1 MTGTGK
7 DRIKMSE
14 MLWYRQPAKRWN
26 EALPL
31 GNGRMGAMDYGQGEE
46 AIIQLDE
53 SSFWS
58 GGPSDSNN
66 RPECRELLEE
76 IRSALLKEDYGK
88 ADRLGHDFV
97 GNKNNYGTNMPVGN
111 LCMKLKAAGAEA
123 SEEKTDNYVH
133 RLYLEEARTETIFRA
148 AGNVFCREVF
158 LSHPAQTAVVRLTG
172 EAGTPFGL
180 SVGYEGIAAK
190 VGITEQREKDYL
202 IFGRALETLHSD
214 GQTGA
219 TLEGRIRVLTDG
231 RHCLKDGLITIEEA
245 CEVILLI
252 DLETDMFEPQPDE
265 KAKCRLEAAEKKGY
279 VQLKE
284 EHIRDAGALYR
295 RVHIDLGGKQKR
307 SLPTDERIAR
317 QAAGEEDPD
326 LAALLFQYGRYLLI
340 ASSREDSPL
349 PTHMG
354 GIWNDNIYNNIDC
367 TQDMH
372 IDMNIQMQYWLA
384 AQCAL
389 PECYQPVFRYI
400 RDILMPSGE
409 KTAKQV
415 YGAKG
420 WCAHVVTNPWG
431 FTSLG
436 WSYNWGVWS
445 LGGVWCA
452 TLLWDYYEFTK
463 DRDFLQ
469 EWLPVIEG
477 AARFAADY
485 VFYSPSEGMYMTG
498 PSYSPENRFTMDGR
512 EYFLSLSPTCDCI
525 LIREI
530 LRIMEK
536 CYEEL
541 GLKADAFLE
550 KIREIREKLPPFCIG
565 KEGGIQEWFHDFEE
579 AVPNHRH
586 TSHLLGLY
594 PFAQITPEKQ
604 PELASAARKSISR
617 RLEDFEITS
626 WGMNMMMG
634 YYARL
639 RDGEGAA
646 DIYHDTV
653 KRLVKPNLTSVM
665 SDEASM
671 WGGTWEL
678 DGNTGMTASLAE
690 LFIQSQGEEIRL
702 LPALPEIWSEG
713 SLSGIGIRGGH
724 RADISWKDGMPEQF
738 VVYAGSDDTKQLC
751 FADAKQTIRLKA
763 GEKKIYHFVKGK
775 PV

>member
-1 MTGTGK
+1 M
-7 DRIKMSE
+7 DE

-53 SSFWS
+53 ASFWS

-66 RPECRELLEE
+66 RPECRKLLKE
-76 IRSALLKEDYGK
+76 IRSALLQEDYEA

-97 GNKNNYGTNMPVGN
+97 GNKNNYGTNMPVGK
-111 LCMKLKAAGAEA
+111 LCMKLKTSGTEAA
-123 SEEKTDNYVH
+123 EEKTEKYVR
-133 RLYLEEARTETIFRA
+133 RLYLEEARTETIFQA

-172 EAGTPFGL
+172 ETGAPFGL
-180 SVGYEGIAAK
+180 SVGYEGIASK

-214 GQTGA
+214 GRTGV

-231 RHCLKDGLITIEEA
+231 RHCLKGGQIMIEEA
-245 CEVILLI
+245 CEVLLLI
-252 DLETDMFEPQPDE
+252 DLETDMFELQPDE
-265 KAKCRLEAAEKKGY
+265 KAKSRLEAAEKKGY
-279 VQLKE
+279 LKLKE
-284 EHIRDAGALYR
+284 EHIRDTGALYR
-295 RVHIDLGGKQKR
+295 RMDIDLGGKQKR

-400 RDILMPSGE
+400 RDVLVPSGE
-409 KTAKQV
+409 KTAEQV

-452 TLLWDYYEFTK
+452 ALLWDYYEFTK
-463 DRDFLQ
+463 DRDFLRQ
-469 EWLPVIEG
+469 WLPVIEG

-498 PSYSPENRFTMDGR
+498 PSYSPENRFAMDDR

-530 LRIMEK
+530 LEIMEK

-541 GLKADAFLE
+541 GLKEDAFLE
-550 KIREIREKLPPFCIG
+550 KSREIREKLPPFCIG

-594 PFAQITPEKQ
+594 PFAQITPEEQ
-604 PELASAARKSISR
+604 PELACAARRSISR

-653 KRLVKPNLTSVM
+653 KRLVKPNLASVM

-690 LFIQSQGEEIRL
+690 LFIQSHGEEIRL

-713 SLSGIGIRGGH
+713 SLRGISIRGGH
-724 RADISWKDGMPEQF
+724 RADISWRDGRPELL
-738 VVYAGSDDTKQLC
+738 VIYAGSDDTRQLC
-751 FADAKQTIRLKA
+751 CADAKQTIRLKA